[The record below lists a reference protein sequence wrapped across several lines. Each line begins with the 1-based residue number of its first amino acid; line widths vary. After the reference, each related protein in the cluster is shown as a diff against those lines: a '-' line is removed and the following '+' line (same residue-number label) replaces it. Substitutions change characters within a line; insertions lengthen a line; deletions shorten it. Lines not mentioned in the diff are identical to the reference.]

1 MKNLLKS
8 IKLVPAVLAAALFVC
23 SCGQDARL
31 SGVVGQAPSSS
42 LIVKALDI
50 NKYETI
56 DTVQT
61 DAQGRFSCKIPLQ
74 KGQPEFIYL
83 FHGQKKIASLLL
95 SCGDKVSVEADT
107 LGNYS
112 VRGSEE
118 SVKLAEVEREFAAAQ
133 KTLMALSQSLEGLD
147 PSSDKAAD
155 IRRKMG
161 QEYVSYYRGRVRYIM
176 ENSHSLT
183 VVPVLYQRF
192 GDNLPVF
199 GQSTDAIHF
208 TNICDSLE
216 TVYPDS
222 KYVKALKAEAA
233 SRNNYLDLEARLKNA
248 TEIGYPDITLPNIN
262 AEKIAL
268 SSLDSKVILVQFWSA
283 AEASQKMFNLDVLKP
298 VYDKFHSK
306 GFEIY
311 QVSLDTDKTLWARVV
326 KDQKL
331 PWISVCDS
339 RGAASPYVTLYN
351 IPSVPA
357 TFIISGGELVDGKVI
372 DSKSL
377 ENLLAKLL
385 K

>member
-1 MKNLLKS
+1 MKNCKIVLETAALC
-8 IKLVPAVLAAALFVC
+8 AVLFLASC
-23 SCGQDARL
+23 SRNASVR
-31 SGVVGQAPSSS
+31 GVLQQAPDSDVVVR
-42 LIVKALDI
+42 LLDI
-50 NKYETI
+50 NRYETL
-56 DTVQT
+56 DTVRT
-61 DAQGRFSCKIPLQ
+61 GSDGSFKFKVKVG
-74 KGQPEFIYL
+74 KGDPEFVYL
-83 FHGQKKIASLLL
+83 FYGDTKIASLLL
-95 SCGDKVSVEADT
+95 SSGDKVSVEADT

-118 SVKLAEVEREFAAAQ
+118 SVKLAEVERDFAAAQ
-133 KTLMALSQSLEGLD
+133 KTLMELSQSLEGLD

-183 VVPVLYQRF
+183 VVPVMYQRF

-268 SSLDSKVILVQFWSA
+268 SSLDAKVVLVQFWSA